1 MSDTAHQTTD
11 RDPKHDLTTVPDLPA
26 RAGIQD
32 PRLLAAIEIAT
43 ILAAEYDLDTM
54 LSRFLSC
61 LTDTWEAAEYGV
73 LFLYNP
79 DNDCLEAGA
88 AQRYISDYLRRI
100 HLAPGEGTCGKVF
113 LSGKPELYPTLQSIE
128 TARENLTQ
136 ENRAFLDAAM
146 AGKPPAQSCVAVPL
160 KTGKANIGVLKLEN
174 VRRPDSFSQ
183 ADLPFLQALA
193 GLIAQSIEN
202 ALLREQLQVT
212 EALHEANRLKTELIA
227 TLSHEMR
234 TPLTSIKGYSTALLM
249 DEISFDPETQREF
262 LEIIDE
268 ECDILQELIHDLLE
282 SSIIDSGL
290 LRLERQPVRLPRL
303 SQQVVQ
309 DITRRSKIHQVVL
322 NFPDGFPL
330 LDADPHRIAQVLRN
344 LLDNAIKYSPQGGLI
359 VVRGEKWDGEVV
371 ISVAD
376 QGVGLAP
383 EHVNRLFEIGF
394 RVKSGLI
401 RHVAGSGL
409 GLPICRTI
417 VESHGGRIWAESK
430 LGQGTTLCFALPLQ
444 NSSQQPLGQGEN

>member
-1 MSDTAHQTTD
+1 MSDNDFQIVGHTLKQNLSAVSTIPTD
-11 RDPKHDLTTVPDLPA
+11 GEV
-26 RAGIQD
+26 QD
-32 PRLLAAIEIAT
+32 PRVLAAIEIAA
-43 ILAAEYDLDTM
+43 ILAAGYDLDTM

-61 LTDTWEAAEYGV
+61 LTGTWEAAEYGII
-73 LFLYNP
+73 FLYNP
-79 DNDCLEAGA
+79 EEDRLEAGA
-88 AQRYISDYLRRI
+88 AQRYHSSYLRRI
-100 HLAPGEGTCGKVF
+100 RLVPGEGTCGRAF
-113 LSGKPELYPTLQSIE
+113 LSGEPELFPTLESIE
-128 TARENLTQ
+128 AARENLTE
-136 ENRAFLDAAM
+136 ENRALLDAAM

-160 KTGKANIGVLKLEN
+160 KTGKANVGVLKLEN
-174 VRRPDSFSQ
+174 VRRPDSFSH

-193 GLIAQSIEN
+193 GLFAQSIEN
-202 ALLREQLQVT
+202 ALLKEQLQIT
-212 EALHEANRLKTELIA
+212 EALREANRLKTELIA

-249 DEISFDPETQREF
+249 DEVSFDPETQREF
-262 LEIIDE
+262 LEIIDD
-268 ECDILQELIHDLLE
+268 ECDMLQDLIHDLLE

-290 LRLERQPVRLPRL
+290 LQLEIQPLRLPRL
-303 SQQVVQ
+303 VADVLQ
-309 DITRRSKIHQVVL
+309 DITRRSKIHQVISS
-322 NFPDGFPL
+322 FPDEFPL
-330 LDADPHRIAQVLRN
+330 LDADPHRVAQVLRN
-344 LLDNAIKYSPQGGLI
+344 LLDNAVKYSPQGGLI
-359 VVRGEKWDGEVV
+359 IVRGEALDDEVV

-430 LGQGTTLCFALPLQ
+430 LEQGTTLYFALPLHRSTQ
-444 NSSQQPLGQGEN
+444 NPTG